1 MNASALSGAQR
12 FLRQARRHRAFV
24 IGGTLT
30 ALLIAIALVS
40 LIWTPSPNLDPDLPA
55 RLQPPSAAYWL
66 GTDQLGRDM
75 MSMLMVGAQT
85 SIVVGVIAV
94 TIGMSIGVS
103 LGAMAAARK
112 GWLEELVMRFADLSF
127 AFPVILTAVMIVALL
142 GAGTANAILAIG
154 IYNIP
159 IFARVTRGAANA
171 IWEREFV
178 LASRAAG
185 KGWFQITR
193 QRILPNIA
201 GIIVVQATIQFA
213 VAILAEAALSFL
225 GLGPQPPQPSWGRML
240 NESQTFAYLAPHV
253 AIFPG
258 VAIFL
263 SVLGI
268 NLLGDGLRDLLDPK
282 LVRSRA

>member
-1 MNASALSGAQR
+1 MNPTTASPARQ
-12 FLRQARRHRAFV
+12 FLRDARRHRSFV

-30 ALLIAIALVS
+30 ALLVLIALVS
-40 LIWTPSPNLDPDLPA
+40 LVWTPAPNLDPDLPA
-55 RLQPPSAAYWL
+55 RLLAPSAEHWL
-66 GTDQLGRDM
+66 GTDHLGRDM

-94 TIGMSIGVS
+94 TIGMGLGVS
-103 LGAMAAARK
+103 LGAVAAARK
-112 GWLEELVMRFADLSF
+112 GWVEELLMRFTDLSF

-142 GAGTANAILAIG
+142 GAGTVNAILAIG

-185 KGWFQITR
+185 KGRFRITV

-201 GIIVVQATIQFA
+201 GIIIVQATIQFA
-213 VAILAEAALSFL
+213 IAILAEAALSFL

-258 VAIFL
+258 LAIFL

-268 NLLGDGLRDLLDPK
+268 NLLGDGLRDVLDPK
-282 LVRSRA
+282 LVRARA